1 MFFVCEETL
10 KECNLKEPI
19 KATLELF
26 VEKADELA
34 KEDFTQFIEE
44 FGHQL
49 RYIADPQQFTMSTV
63 APTQTMTDSF
73 LLTYRMF
80 VQGSEHMRFLE
91 PSKVISEELL
101 DASLS
106 PQWVA
111 EVQDVAQKVHTFL
124 REKPTIPI
132 VFNLIDQQGNTRTES
147 PTRWDILET
156 LLYGDR
162 SHATPALR
170 KRLKNWLSTPFKEQV
185 WELLMME
192 FRHIL
197 AVTLSAI
204 QHLAHY
210 ARIELALSQ
219 SR

>member
-1 MFFVCEETL
+1 L
-10 KECNLKEPI
+10 KETV

-26 VEKADELA
+26 VEKADKLRQQE
-34 KEDFTQFIEE
+34 FTQFIEE
-44 FGHQL
+44 FGQQL
-49 RYIADPQQFTMSTV
+49 RYTADPQQFTVSTV

-80 VQGSEHMRFLE
+80 VQESEHMRILH
-91 PSKVISEELL
+91 PNKPISSNIL
-101 DASLS
+101 DSSLS
-106 PQWVA
+106 PQWLA

-132 VFNLIDQQGNTRTES
+132 VFNLIDKQGNTRTES

-170 KRLKNWLSTPFKEQV
+170 KRLKNWLTTDFEEMV
-185 WELLMME
+185 RGFLMRE
-192 FRHIL
+192 FREIL
-197 AVTLSAI
+197 AVTLNAI

-210 ARIELALSQ
+210 ARLELALP
-219 SR
+219 